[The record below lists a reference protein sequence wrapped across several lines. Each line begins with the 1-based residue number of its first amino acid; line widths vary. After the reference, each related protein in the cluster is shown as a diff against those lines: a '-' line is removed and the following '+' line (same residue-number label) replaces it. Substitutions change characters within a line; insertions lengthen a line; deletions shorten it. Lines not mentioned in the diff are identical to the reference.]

1 MRRREFITLLGGAT
15 VIWPLAAR
23 AQQSAK
29 AVIGFLNSAS
39 PDGYAPQANAF
50 RQSLKQTGY
59 FEGQNTVI
67 EYRWAENQ
75 IARLPTLAAELV
87 RRQVS
92 VIAAGGS
99 PASALAAKSATTT
112 IPIVFMNAADPVAIG
127 LVASFNRP
135 GGNVTGVT
143 LLSAELVAK
152 RLGILRDLL
161 PAVKKIAML
170 VNPNRPG
177 VDAQKAPVQE
187 AARAI
192 GLALEILDA
201 SSERDFD
208 AVFHAAAS
216 QQDGALIVAP
226 DAMFLSHRN
235 QIADLATRYKIPT
248 MYELRDFVEAGGLIS
263 YGASAA
269 ELYRH
274 GGTLTGQ
281 ILMGKKPADLP
292 VLQPSR
298 FELTINMK
306 TPRALGLTVSS
317 GLLSIADELIE

>member
-112 IPIVFMNAADPVAIG
+112 IPIVFMNASDPVAIG

-135 GGNVTGVT
+135 GGNVTGAT
-143 LLSAELVAK
+143 LLSAELMAK

-161 PAVKKIAML
+161 PSVKRIAML
-170 VNPNRPG
+170 VNPTRPG
-177 VDAQKAPVQE
+177 VDAQKVLVRE
-187 AARAI
+187 AAQTL
-192 GLALEILDA
+192 GFALHILEA
-201 SSERDFD
+201 SSEQDFD
-208 AVFHAAAS
+208 AVFNS
-216 QQDGALIVAP
+216 VVRQQDDALVVAP
-226 DAMFLSHRN
+226 DALFLGHRV
-235 QIADLATRYKIPT
+235 QISDLAARYRIVT
-248 MYELRDFVEAGGLIS
+248 MYELREFAEAGGLIS
-263 YGASAA
+263 YGASGVD
-269 ELYRH
+269 LYRQ
-274 GGTLTGQ
+274 GGILTGQ
-281 ILMGKKPADLP
+281 ILMGIKPGDLP
-292 VLQPSR
+292 VLQPTK

-306 TPRALGLTVSS
+306 TARALGLTISS